1 MLNTKRIMFIFLLLV
16 FSIGAV
22 SATDLNDNSTTEISY
37 SDVDDGSV
45 LLSNDASNDNVE
57 INQNNGNVLRSI
69 DERNVDSWD
78 ELYDCCVEGSDNFI
92 LHLNDKE
99 FVADSQITFNNN
111 VIIIGSENSYFTVNN
126 PNLIPFL
133 SNGDYDITFKNV
145 NFKDSN
151 CDMLIQLSGNSK
163 LENCTFTNITV
174 GSNHKS
180 VVYNTNGFM
189 DITDCTFTNCTSSFG
204 VITNYNQQSV
214 NNVRMNVENCNF
226 INNIATY
233 APGAINNC
241 GILNVTNSKF
251 TGNSARFWAGAIH
264 THCNAYTRI
273 LNSEFISNTAGW
285 NGGALYSYSKLEVYN
300 STFTD
305 NNCTTNNGGGAI
317 GAYNYISTY
326 NVTIENCNFN
336 DNNNLCGDFTN
347 ESTTTLGRGGAIS
360 VLNGGYLNVH
370 GSNFVHN
377 SAVIGQ
383 AICAYNSD
391 YHDNE
396 TIGGVPYLQVYNNT
410 FINHT
415 KTTNDTVFISSGNY
429 LFVNNTFINSP
440 QTIGVADNTVVSTN
454 FNLLN
459 TLCISEIKFNQPI
472 VADSDRAVI
481 ENQWAMTGYDAQ
493 NSKNSPYVGLKE
505 VGYVWNYTIGTAPS
519 GNYYA
524 SPVIDENGDF
534 YVLGGDKIWAFYKNG
549 NLKWNIQAYNVRGL
563 ALDSKGYLIAPVKG
577 NKLVVLNA
585 TTGTATGANIFQASS
600 VYEPMIGE
608 DGNIYVAGE
617 YEYDGG
623 FVPIV
628 KYYNSTHYSSDGGYD
643 YSYKSLLDVSPLNS
657 APIMDKQGNIWI
669 NSDKGLYCVN
679 STSGVVLAN
688 YAGVGENKVRPL
700 SNGNVVFSYSGNPKA
715 IYALTSNGVLWNT
728 TLPDSVKSWALDNI
742 NNVLYVST
750 YKGIYNF
757 NQLTGDI
764 SLVNSSL
771 KPNHMLVDAEGV
783 VYCFTASSASSL
795 SALDKN
801 GTLMWSFGY
810 GGRITGSP
818 AMDKDGSIYFT
829 SNDGHLY
836 VLNPAKTN
844 PNMTVEAKNINVDDS
859 SEIIAKLPS
868 NAAGNVIF
876 TVNNK
881 NYTVA
886 IERGIAK
893 LNIEGLAFGTYDVV
907 ANFAGDIR
915 YLPSENK
922 TSFNV
927 SKWNSTVILSVNN
940 IKVGEDAV
948 INIAVPED
956 VTGLV
961 TVTIDGKSYTVLINN
976 GKGSLTLSNLVAN
989 SYPITAKYDGNYKY
1003 TEGENSTT
1011 LTVAKM
1017 PSAVNVTAN
1026 NIKFGEDAVINI
1038 AVPNVVLGVATVV
1051 VNGKS
1056 YNVAIVDEK
1065 GVLTIS
1071 NLAANDYDV
1080 KAVYLGDNK
1089 YLSSENTTKFTVSK
1103 VGSFVN
1109 VAVSDIKVGDDAVIN
1124 IAVPDD
1130 ATGNVTVNINGK
1142 SYNVTTKYGMAS
1154 IKVAGLANGTY
1165 DVKAVYLGDNKYLS
1179 SENTTKFTVS
1189 KVSDYNMT
1197 VDIADIIKGEN
1208 ATITVTVPK
1217 DGTGS
1222 VVVTINGTDYKGSVT
1237 NGTAKVIIPGLDE
1250 GTYKVVTFYTGD
1262 AKYDS
1267 MIVNGTITV
1276 NKNTKTT
1283 LTMDDVVKYFKG
1295 AQNLTAKLVDAF
1307 GNPIANATV
1316 YFTVNGKVYAKTTD
1330 KNGTASMGIGLV
1342 PNEYKVNAV
1351 FNGTKDYDKATAN
1364 ATVTIKNTVFGNDTT
1379 LYFCNGTKYVA
1390 KFLDSNGKAL
1400 ANTTVKFNINGV
1412 FYTRVTD
1419 ENGTAS
1425 LGIRL
1430 NPKSYVI
1437 TAYNPATGEERAN
1450 NITVM
1455 PTLVTKDLSMKY
1467 LDGSNFTA
1475 LTLDGQGKPL
1485 ANQNVSFNVNG
1496 VFYHKVTNKDGI
1508 ASLGIRLMAGEYII
1522 TSYWNDFQTGNTI
1535 KISH

>member
-750 YKGIYNF
+750 YKGIYKF

-1003 TEGENSTT
+1003 TEGENTT
-1011 LTVAKM
+1011 ALTVAKM
-1017 PSAVNVTAN
+1017 SSAVNVTAN
-1026 NIKFGEDAVINI
+1026 NIKFGEEAVINI
-1038 AVPNVVLGVATVV
+1038 AVPNVSLGVATVV

-1065 GVLTIS
+1065 GVLNIY
-1071 NLAANDYDV
+1071 NLAAGDYNVDV
-1080 KAVYLGDNK
+1080 TYLGDNK
-1089 YLSSENTTKFTVSK
+1089 YLSSTN
-1103 VGSFVN
+1103 
-1109 VAVSDIKVGDDAVIN
+1109 A
-1124 IAVPDD
+1124 
-1130 ATGNVTVNINGK
+1130 
-1142 SYNVTTKYGMAS
+1142 
-1154 IKVAGLANGTY
+1154 AN
-1165 DVKAVYLGDNKYLS
+1165 
-1179 SENTTKFTVS
+1179 FTVS

-1197 VDIADIIKGEN
+1197 VDIADIVKGEN
-1208 ATITVTVPK
+1208 ATITVTIPE

-1222 VVVTINGTDYKGSVT
+1222 VIVTINGTNYKGTVIK
-1237 NGTAKVIIPGLDE
+1237 GIAKVIIPDLDE

-1262 AKYDS
+1262 NKYDS
-1267 MIVNGTITV
+1267 MVVNGTITV
-1276 NKNTKTT
+1276 NKNTITT
-1283 LTMDDVVKYFKG
+1283 LTMNNLVKYFG
-1295 AQNLTAKLVDAF
+1295 SSQRLVAKLADAL

-1316 YFTVNGKVYAKTTD
+1316 YFTINGKVHARITD
-1330 KNGTASMGIGLV
+1330 ENGTASIAIRLLPG
-1342 PNEYKVNAV
+1342 EYKASAL
-1351 FNGTKDYDKATAN
+1351 FNGTDDYDMAAVN
-1364 ATVTIKNTVFGNDTT
+1364 ASVLVKNTILGNDTT
-1379 LYFCNGTKYVA
+1379 LYFRNGTQYVA

-1400 ANTTVKFNINGV
+1400 ANTDVKFNINGV

-1419 ENGTAS
+1419 ENGIAR
-1425 LGIRL
+1425 LNIRL
-1430 NPKSYVI
+1430 DPASYII
-1437 TAYNPATGEERAN
+1437 TAYNPVTGEQKAN
-1450 NITVM
+1450 NITVL
-1455 PTLVTKDLSMKY
+1455 PRIIAKDLSMKY
-1467 LDGSNFTA
+1467 LDGSSFNA
-1475 LTLDGQGKPL
+1475 TLVDGQGK
-1485 ANQNVSFNVNG
+1485 AISGVNITFNING
-1496 VFYHKVTNKDGI
+1496 VFYHRTTDVNGV
-1508 ASLGIRLMAGEYII
+1508 ASLNIRLISGVYII
-1522 TSYWNDFQTGNTI
+1522 TSMYDECWASNKITI
-1535 KISH
+1535 SA